1 MLAVGTYNAII
12 TEPNEFYSP
21 GTSDLAFSHK
31 TFKRMMPAFAWELG
45 TWFVPLDLFR
55 QMGLGNQEVVGRL
68 EMKDRG
74 KEKQEGGRE
83 EDEGVAIAP
92 EEGE

>member
-1 MLAVGTYNAII
+1 
-12 TEPNEFYSP
+12 
-21 GTSDLAFSHK
+21 
-31 TFKRMMPAFAWELG
+31 
-45 TWFVPLDLFR
+45 
-55 QMGLGNQEVVGRL
+55 MGLGNQEVVGRL